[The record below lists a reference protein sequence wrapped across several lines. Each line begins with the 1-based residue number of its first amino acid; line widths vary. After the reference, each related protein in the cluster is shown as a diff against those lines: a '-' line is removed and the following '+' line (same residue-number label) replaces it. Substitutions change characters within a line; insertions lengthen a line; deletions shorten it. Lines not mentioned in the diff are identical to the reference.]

1 MPSEINQTE
10 KDKCSMLS
18 SICGIGKVQQTS
30 EHNKKRSGLT
40 DIENKSV
47 VTSREREWGGAIQE
61 EGIRRY
67 KLLGIKQATST
78 VQGIK
83 PMFYNTGFKNC
94 ESL

>member
-1 MPSEINQTE
+1 MESEKYNKLVNIT
-10 KDKCSMLS
+10 
-18 SICGIGKVQQTS
+18 
-30 EHNKKRSGLT
+30 KKRSGLT